1 VEDDVQPRVPTV
13 TSEKGEVQDESD
25 TAVAANTC
33 QERLGAGLLRI
44 AQHVAKRAGQHHD
57 SANQVRRV
65 YRRLRGRNDLV
76 MTTIMV
82 MLLSLRLNLAE

>member
-1 VEDDVQPRVPTV
+1 MLFQQRGQLGGFLSGSKKRSLGP
-13 TSEKGEVQDESD
+13 G
-25 TAVAANTC
+25 AANT
-33 QERLGAGLLRI
+33 RGLRI